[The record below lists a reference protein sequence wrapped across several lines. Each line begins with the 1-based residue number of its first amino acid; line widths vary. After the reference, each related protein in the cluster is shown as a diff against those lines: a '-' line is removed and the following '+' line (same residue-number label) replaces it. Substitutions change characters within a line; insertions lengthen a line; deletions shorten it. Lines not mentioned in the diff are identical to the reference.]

1 MRDMRLIAGVS
12 PGASVDFRF
21 DGEKLTGFEG
31 EAIASALLRAGI
43 GHQRVSRKRHEPR
56 AYYCGMGMC
65 WECAVRVEGAGVV
78 RGCMYPLREGLEVRT
93 ADGEQA

>member
-12 PGASVDFRF
+12 PGASVHFRF
-21 DGEKLTGFEG
+21 DGEKLSGFEG
-31 EAIASALLRAGI
+31 EAISSALVRAVI
-43 GHQRVSRKRHEPR
+43 GHLRVSRKRREPR

-78 RGCMYPLREGLEVRT
+78 RGCIYPLREGLEVRT